1 MRGLFLFFMVGVL
14 LPTHPSMALGQNQ
27 TAAEAQDRLRR
38 GDYQEGL
45 RAFRTLAEASNA
57 SVSVVRSY
65 ARGLMEVGRYDE
77 AIGILVD
84 GGSGA
89 ELANVLGEALYTV
102 GRLQEAESAF
112 QQAADQGASDGD
124 VARLNLGVLW
134 WNQGKRDE
142 ALAIFDSFIDLY
154 NQSRTRLSAESLMAV
169 GTAVKY
175 LGITNSALF
184 QDALMAFDEAAEISS
199 GDPRPDLLAGELF
212 LEKYKATDARESFR
226 PVLER
231 NPRNPRALLGQARI
245 LDFEGVGGSVGLV
258 EEALDVNPHYVPARA
273 FLASLFIKTENYDQA
288 RQEAERALETNPV
301 HLQALSVLA
310 ATHFLEGDQA
320 AYEEVRG
327 RVLSLNP
334 NYPDLYTM
342 VAEAA
347 VTQRQYQTAVDL
359 AQEAVVLDPTSWWS
373 YGVLGMNQ
381 LRTGAVEEGRT
392 NLESAFEGDPYNP
405 WYKNSLDLLD
415 TFVHF
420 QEVTT
425 EHFRIFVH
433 EREAE
438 LLGPYAAGFAEEAFS
453 ALQDRYGTTPPVP
466 IRLEIYPNHSD
477 FSVRTLGLTGLGAL
491 GVSFGST
498 LVMDSP
504 SALDPGDFNWA
515 STMWHEIAHA
525 FHLAMSDHKVPR
537 WFTEGLAV
545 HEQHKARIGWGYK
558 ATPAWLQAYDSG
570 KLHPVSRL
578 NEGFIRPEF
587 PEQVVFSYYQA
598 SLVFDLI
605 ERDWGVDGILAM
617 LEGYRLGRSN
627 EEVFQGVLGQ
637 SPGDFD
643 EVFDDFVQDR
653 WGTQMASVS
662 SVGQPLAFTGAPPP
676 NQDLDTLRRLS
687 IQAPGS
693 FQARLS
699 FGQALFEAG
708 EFEEA
713 EGEFR
718 AALALFPEYGGPN
731 GPYRYL
737 SGIHRQK
744 GEAERSAR
752 ALQQM
757 GFLNEALF
765 QVHLEEAEIWQELED
780 GDAAAEALEKAVE
793 IVPFEAELHARLAGL
808 YEEMGD
814 HEGAVRERR
823 AVLALGPTDRA
834 DAHYRLAAA
843 MAAAGDRAGART
855 QVLRALEIAP
865 SFEAA
870 LELLLELRGG
880 SGAGSGVGGG
890 AGVGAEV
897 WNEGDMW
904 EGRI

>member
-1 MRGLFLFFMVGVL
+1 MRVTLLFLICGVL
-14 LPTHPSMALGQNQ
+14 SPAFPTVALGQSRSV
-27 TAAEAQDRLRR
+27 AEAQDRLRS
-38 GDYQEGL
+38 GDYEGGLSAL
-45 RAFRTLAEASNA
+45 RALAEDAGAPS
-57 SVSVVRSY
+57 SVGRSY
-65 ARGLMEVGRYDE
+65 VRGLMEVGRYDH
-77 AIGILVD
+77 AIEFAGA
-84 GGSGA
+84 GGPGA
-89 ELANVLGEALYTV
+89 GGRELANVLGEALYAV
-102 GRLQEAESAF
+102 GRVGDAERAF
-112 QQAADQGASDGD
+112 DRAVDQDASDRD
-124 VARLNLGVLW
+124 VARLNLGILKW
-134 WNQGKRDE
+134 DQGKRDE

-154 NQSRTRLSAESLMAV
+154 NQARSSLSAEDLMAV

-175 LGITNSALF
+175 LGITNPALF
-184 QDALMAFDEAAEISS
+184 QDALLAFDEAAEVAD
-199 GDPRPDLLAGELF
+199 GDPRPDMLAGELF
-212 LEKYKATDARESFR
+212 LEKYRATDARESFR

-258 EEALDVNPHYVPARA
+258 REALEVNPNDVPARA
-273 FLASLFIKTENYDQA
+273 FLASLLIKTEDYARA
-288 RQEAERALETNPV
+288 RQEAQRALDTNPV

-310 ATHFLEGDQA
+310 ASYFLEGNQP
-320 AYEEVRG
+320 AYEEVRAQ
-327 RVLSLNP
+327 VLRLNP
-334 NYPDLYTM
+334 KYPDLYTR

-359 AQEAVVLDPTSWWS
+359 AREAVALDPSSWWS

-381 LRTGAVEEGRT
+381 LRTGAMEEGRK
-392 NLESAFEGDPYNP
+392 NLEIAFEGDPYNP

-420 QEVTT
+420 DEVTT

-438 LLGPYAAGFAEEAFS
+438 LLGPYAARLAEEAFS
-453 ALQDRYGTTPPVP
+453 ALEDRYGTTPPVP

-477 FSVRTLGLTGLGAL
+477 FSVRTLGLVGLGAL

-504 SALDPGDFNWA
+504 SAQDPGNFNWA

-525 FHLAMSDHKVPR
+525 FHLAMSDHRVPR

-545 HEQHKARIGWGYK
+545 HEQHKARIGWGYN

-578 NEGFIRPEF
+578 NEGFIRPAF

-605 ERDWGVDGILAM
+605 ERDWGMDGILAM
-617 LEGYRLGRSN
+617 LDGYRRGRSN
-627 EEVFQGVLGQ
+627 EEVFREVLGQ
-637 SPGDFD
+637 SPEEFDDVFD
-643 EVFDDFVQDR
+643 EFVQDR
-653 WGTQMASVS
+653 WGEQMAAVS
-662 SVGQPLAFTGAPPP
+662 GVAQPLIFSAQPLPK
-676 NQDLDTLRRLS
+676 QDLDALRRLS
-687 IQAPGS
+687 VQNPGN
-693 FQARLS
+693 FQARLT
-699 FGQALFEAG
+699 FGQALYEA
-708 EFEEA
+708 ERFEEA
-713 EGEFR
+713 EEEFR
-718 AALALFPEYGGPN
+718 AALSLYPEYGGPN

-737 SGIHRQK
+737 SAIHRKK
-744 GEAERSAR
+744 GENERSAR
-752 ALQQM
+752 ALRQM
-757 GFLNEALF
+757 GYLNEALF
-765 QVHLEEAEIWQELED
+765 QVHLEEAEIWQEL
-780 GDAAAEALEKAVE
+780 GDEPAAAEALEKAVE
-793 IVPFEAELHARLAGL
+793 IVPFDAEAHVNLAGL
-808 YEEMGD
+808 YEDMSD
-814 HEGAVRERR
+814 MDGAVRERQ

-843 MAAAGDRAGART
+843 MAAAGDKAGARS

-880 SGAGSGVGGG
+880 GGRDTG
-890 AGVGAEV
+890 AGVGAPE
-897 WNEGDMW
+897 EGTMR
-904 EGRI
+904 EEHG